1 MSFISIGLMILAVIP
16 YAYIISV
23 PMVLEQKL
31 RTFAKNYVYVEKAY
45 NKVKESWYDEDEKVV
60 WVAEDGDIFN
70 NIYVYLAAIHIESGM
85 SFDKI
90 LGEIEANWLARFLI
104 QGSNSRSK

>member
-1 MSFISIGLMILAVIP
+1 MSFIIIGLMVLAVIP
-16 YAYIISV
+16 YAYIISI

-31 RTFAKNYVYVEKAY
+31 RTFAKNYVYIEKAY
-45 NKVKESWYDEDEKVV
+45 NKVKDSWYDDESKTV
-60 WVAEDGDIFN
+60 WIADGGDIFN

-90 LGEIEANWLARFLI
+90 LEEVKASRIARFI
-104 QGSNSRSK
+104 SHGSNSRRN